1 MLNFVFEMM
10 RIPLLILLYFFA
22 SALPAQLPDS
32 IYYAGHPDSAAHPF
46 TYNLEPVVFVEQ
58 KRYYGRENRREFLI
72 TRFCVQRVYPLA
84 IEALELMR
92 ETDSLLAANDKKRI
106 RKRMLRK
113 NYRKLKAQYKEVFKN
128 MYVEE
133 GRIMIKIL
141 ERETGLPFYQII
153 KKYRS
158 SIDAEFWN
166 KMARFQGY
174 SLKEGYDP
182 EKEAML
188 ESILEAYEEEHFIHH
203 PGR

>member
-1 MLNFVFEMM
+1 MM
-10 RIPLLILLYFFA
+10 RVPVLVFLYF
-22 SALPAQLPDS
+22 SAIALRAQLPDS
-32 IYYAGHPDSAAHPF
+32 IYYAGHPDSAAHPY

-106 RKRMLRK
+106 QKRLLRR
-113 NYRKLKAQYKEVFKN
+113 NYRKLKSQYKEVFKN

-133 GRIMIKIL
+133 GRILIKIL
-141 ERETGLPFYQII
+141 ERETGMPFYRII
-153 KKYRS
+153 KKYRN

-188 ESILEAYEEEHFIHH
+188 ENILKAYEEEHFIHH

>member
-1 MLNFVFEMM
+1 MM
-10 RIPLLILLYFFA
+10 RVPVLIFLYLFA
-22 SALPAQLPDS
+22 FALRAQLPDS
-32 IYYAGHPDSAAHPF
+32 IYYAGHPDSAAHPY

-92 ETDSLLAANDKKRI
+92 ETDSLLAANDKKRVQ
-106 RKRMLRK
+106 KRLLRR
-113 NYRKLKAQYKEVFKN
+113 NYRKLKSQYKEVFKN

-141 ERETGLPFYQII
+141 ERETGMPFYRII
-153 KKYRS
+153 KKYRN

-188 ESILEAYEEEHFIHH
+188 ESILKAYEEEHFIHH

>member
-1 MLNFVFEMM
+1 MM
-10 RIPLLILLYFFA
+10 RVPVLIFLYLFA
-22 SALPAQLPDS
+22 FALRAQLPDS
-32 IYYAGHPDSAAHPF
+32 IYYAGHPDSAAHPY

-92 ETDSLLAANDKKRI
+92 ETDSLLAANDKKRVQ
-106 RKRMLRK
+106 KRLLRR
-113 NYRKLKAQYKEVFKN
+113 NYRKLKSQYKEVFKN

-141 ERETGLPFYQII
+141 ERETGMPFYRII
-153 KKYRS
+153 KKYRN

-188 ESILEAYEEEHFIHH
+188 ENILKAYEEEHFIHH

>member
-1 MLNFVFEMM
+1 MM
-10 RIPLLILLYFFA
+10 RVPVLIFLYLFA
-22 SALPAQLPDS
+22 FALRAQLPDS
-32 IYYAGHPDSAAHPF
+32 IYYAGHPDSAAHPY

-92 ETDSLLAANDKKRI
+92 ETDSLLAANDKKRVQ
-106 RKRMLRK
+106 KRLLRR
-113 NYRKLKAQYKEVFKN
+113 NYRKLKSQYKEVFKN

-141 ERETGLPFYQII
+141 ERETGMPFYRII
-153 KKYRS
+153 KKYRN

-188 ESILEAYEEEHFIHH
+188 ESILKAYEDEHFIHH

>member
-1 MLNFVFEMM
+1 MM

-22 SALPAQLPDS
+22 SDLPAQLPDS

-106 RKRMLRK
+106 RKRLLRK

-128 MYVEE
+128 MYV
-133 GRIMIKIL
+133 
-141 ERETGLPFYQII
+141 
-153 KKYRS
+153 
-158 SIDAEFWN
+158 
-166 KMARFQGY
+166 
-174 SLKEGYDP
+174 
-182 EKEAML
+182 
-188 ESILEAYEEEHFIHH
+188 
-203 PGR
+203 